1 MASAA
6 AEVTDTSAPAP
17 KKKGGGFKK
26 KLILLLAVV
35 LLVVLAGGGAMVV
48 ILKRRAAAAAE
59 DGGDG
64 SDAAATTPAD
74 TSNGLPKRDLKNP
87 PAFVPLEMFTVN
99 LADAEAERYAQI
111 GVTLELA
118 DAHAADEIKA
128 FMPAIRSNILMVLA
142 RKTSKDL
149 LDPAG
154 KDRLAFEIKREASRA
169 LGIDVPDESPAAS
182 GAAKKKTKSKR
193 PLEESPIRQVYFSN
207 FIIQ

>member
-6 AEVTDTSAPAP
+6 AEVTDTSAAAP
-17 KKKGGGFKK
+17 KKGGGFKK
-26 KLILLLAVV
+26 KLILLLAIV
-35 LLVVLAGGGAMVV
+35 LLVVLVGGGAMVV
-48 ILKRRAAAAAE
+48 ILKRRAAAAAAE
-59 DGGDG
+59 DGDGGDAV
-64 SDAAATTPAD
+64 SAQAD
-74 TSNGLPKRDLKNP
+74 GRNNGLPKRDLKNP
-87 PAFVPLEMFTVN
+87 PAFVALDMFTVN

-111 GVTLELA
+111 GVTLELE
-118 DAHAADEIKA
+118 DAHEVEVIKA

-169 LGIDVPDESPAAS
+169 LGIDVPDETAAAS
-182 GAAKKKTKSKR
+182 GAAKKKSKR
-193 PLEESPIRQVYFSN
+193 PVQESPIRQVYFSN